1 MSYDTARFGAQR
13 SLASTSYTEQYAPRV
28 FVAREGQGSMTG
40 YIIAQASRLGPWL
53 ADTPQIALALLQQVL
68 PLSFARSLMV
78 ITSQSNQAAQFL
90 LKQAGFLPV
99 RHWQSMCLGGV
110 ADLRS
115 RQWLY
120 GYANLYVG

>member
-1 MSYDTARFGAQR
+1 MHLTIFGTKH
-13 SLASTSYTEQYAPRV
+13 SPSTGAKGLGTP
-28 FVAREGQGSMTG
+28 
-40 YIIAQASRLGPWL
+40 IAFNDQKLI
-53 ADTPQIALALLQQVL
+53 QKIALALLQQVL

-78 ITSQSNQAAQFL
+78 ITSQSNQAAQL
-90 LKQAGFLPV
+90 LLEQAGFLPE
-99 RHWQSMCLGGV
+99 RRWQSMRLGGV

>member
-1 MSYDTARFGAQR
+1 
-13 SLASTSYTEQYAPRV
+13 
-28 FVAREGQGSMTG
+28 MTG

-78 ITSQSNQAAQFL
+78 ITSQSNQAAQL
-90 LKQAGFLPV
+90 LLEQAGFLPE
-99 RHWQSMCLGGV
+99 RRWQSMRLGGV